1 MQKERRAAS
10 LKRRPSWLTLAKRLW
25 PRAYWIVG
33 EGSFATVADCR
44 TDPYR
49 VLTVMLHETR
59 EEAERIMRRIDSTGC
74 GGACCGNHILV
85 DLASPQQWPCEPQDL
100 EDAIRSEEWRR
111 RRWRRRRSR

>member
-59 EEAERIMRRIDSTGC
+59 KEAERIMRRIDSTGC
-74 GGACCGNHILV
+74 GGACCGNHTLV
-85 DLASPQQWPCEPQDL
+85 DLASPQERSCEPRDV
-100 EDAIRSEEWRR
+100 EDTIRSER
-111 RRWRRRRSR
+111 RRWRGTR